1 MKKVLVYFFIGFLT
15 LGFVLTVFT
24 KDKSISEMENKILA
38 PKPEFSLKAI
48 FNKSFME
55 GAERYVS
62 DQFPFRFQFVR
73 LKDEFEYMLG
83 KREFKGI
90 YVCDNDRL
98 IERYQLDEQ
107 VLNDN
112 IARMNKIA
120 SESGLKSRMIIIPTS
135 IEFYKG
141 ELPRYAMYDD
151 IDYARDLILKKSNMN
166 VYYPK
171 DLLSKYKSEYI
182 YFRTDH
188 HWTQLAAKY
197 VYEDLYS
204 KSIIENPIEVSSDFF
219 GTYYSK
225 APLLNIKGDDIYAY
239 KGVSNATM
247 EFDYEE
253 KTTSL
258 YDDKMLEGK
267 NKYRYFLHGD
277 PALAKIDGKGE
288 GEVLILKD
296 SYAHNFIPFLINE
309 YRKIHV
315 IDPRYNNGSVN
326 IYLENNPG
334 ISNIIFFH
342 NIGTI
347 SNTPLYRGMS

>member
-1 MKKVLVYFFIGFLT
+1 MKKVLVYFFISFLT
-15 LGFVLTVFT
+15 LGFVLTIFT

-38 PKPEFSLKAI
+38 PKPEFSI
-48 FNKSFME
+48 RTIWDKSFME
-55 GAERYVS
+55 GAEKYVS

-73 LKDEFEYMLG
+73 LKNEFEYMLG
-83 KREFKGI
+83 KREFKGV
-90 YVCDNDRL
+90 YVCNNDRL
-98 IERYQLDEQ
+98 IERYVLDEQ
-107 VLNDN
+107 ILSDN

-120 SESGLKSRMIIIPTS
+120 SESGLESKMIIIPTS

-141 ELPRYAMYDD
+141 ELPSYAMYDD
-151 IDYARDLILKKSNMN
+151 VSYARDLISKKSNMD
-166 VYYPK
+166 VYYP
-171 DLLSKYKSEYI
+171 DDILNKYKREYI

-197 VYEDLYS
+197 VYEDIYS
-204 KSIIENPIEVSSDFF
+204 KSVVENPVEVSSDFF

-225 APLLNIKGDDIYAY
+225 APLWNIKGDDIYAY
-239 KGVSNATM
+239 KGVSKATM
-247 EFDYEE
+247 EFDYGE
-253 KTTSL
+253 KTNSL

-267 NKYRYFLHGD
+267 NKYRYFLNGD
-277 PALAKIDGKGE
+277 PALAKIDGKGI

-309 YRKIHV
+309 YKKIHI

-326 IYLENNPG
+326 MYLENNPG
-334 ISNIIFFH
+334 ISKIMFFH

-347 SNTPLYRGMS
+347 SNTPIYRSMS